1 MEQGSEM
8 SGLSSQTIPVDA
20 PETRVDAPGARVDA
34 PGARVE
40 RAPAP
45 AVMHDLKPDDPRCTC
60 GLPREECVRLRV
72 RALWTV

>member
-8 SGLSSQTIPVDA
+8 SGFSSQTIPVDA
-20 PETRVDAPGARVDA
+20 PETRVDA